1 MSIAI
6 MDTKTTAHYTDFG
19 LEKTEVV
26 MTERRKKQGRGET
39 DAPPGGPAKKKLRVI
54 DGTETVPWDKRPQ
67 PKLRVVDADERLT
80 AEELKERFAANLDR
94 LIGLVGLTRKDAAR
108 EVGIPY
114 KLMRR
119 LVSAGVSRP
128 DERSAENLNRLA
140 AYFALPD
147 VDHFWK
153 GDLLVRLLTT
163 DAGRAFVEK
172 FKDRLL
178 AEREK
183 RLAGA
188 RVVGHE
194 ELALLGRALGVE
206 DADVPPLTGPYAEK
220 VAVILASAK
229 ADTFRRV
236 IDDYY
241 ELVRRLASDPDER
254 RGGERQAARG

>member
-1 MSIAI
+1 
-6 MDTKTTAHYTDFG
+6 
-19 LEKTEVV
+19 
-26 MTERRKKQGRGET
+26 MTEHRKRHGPGESHV
-39 DAPPGGPAKKKLRVI
+39 PPAGPPKRKLRVI
-54 DGTETVPWDKRPQ
+54 EGTETVPWDKRPQ

-94 LIGLVGLTRKDAAR
+94 LIGIVGLSRKDAAR

-128 DERSAENLNRLA
+128 DERNVENLNRLA

-147 VDHFWK
+147 VNLFWK

-163 DAGRAFVEK
+163 DAGRVFVEK
-172 FKDRLL
+172 FRPRLL
-178 AEREK
+178 AERER

-194 ELALLGRALGVE
+194 ELVLLGRALGVE
-206 DADVPPLTGPYAEK
+206 DADVPPLTGPYADK

-229 ADTFRRV
+229 GDTFKRV

-241 ELVRRLASDPDER
+241 ELVRRLASGPDDR
-254 RGGERQAARG
+254 AAKKTAQA